1 MKAGYW
7 LLLLFTIAIIYILSK
22 NKDKYSSYPSSYYDE
37 GSWNIMPPQIKRCG
51 STSNFGESYESYEP
65 APLNMPH
72 EHTGDLCQEC
82 IGHCYLK
89 VWANVLKIPKG
100 QQEKEFCINRCNLE
114 CTELD

>member
-1 MKAGYW
+1 MMKDHG
-7 LLLLFTIAIIYILSK
+7 ILCHHK
-22 NKDKYSSYPSSYYDE
+22 LNDVVQL
-37 GSWNIMPPQIKRCG
+37 QILV
-51 STSNFGESYESYEP
+51 NLMEP